1 MAKFEKNGPK
11 YFCCLG
17 LRDILEEKWIHNATL
32 RAADKCKKIEF

>member
-17 LRDILEEKWIHNATL
+17 LRDILEKEWIHNATL